1 MKRLLCAVLVLIL
14 LPVLAVAS
22 DFDDFNTFASVLG
35 ANELDPE
42 KSRSSD
48 VYTQYEQDG
57 CSVGF
62 ETENGSIKSVFIDG
76 DGVSFLAYCCAAIHI
91 FDPDGSATSNH
102 GQFLTS
108 YLLSKNADE
117 YSAGQTTNGKY
128 FFVTYENGQ
137 YSFMLVK

>member
-22 DFDDFNTFASVLG
+22 DFEEFNLYASVLG

-62 ETENGSIKSVFIDG
+62 EMKDGSVSSVFIDG
-76 DGVSFLAYCCAAIHI
+76 DGVSFLAYCCAALHI

-102 GQFLTS
+102 GQLLTA

-128 FFVTYENGQ
+128 FFVTYADGQ
-137 YSFMLVK
+137 YSFMAVK